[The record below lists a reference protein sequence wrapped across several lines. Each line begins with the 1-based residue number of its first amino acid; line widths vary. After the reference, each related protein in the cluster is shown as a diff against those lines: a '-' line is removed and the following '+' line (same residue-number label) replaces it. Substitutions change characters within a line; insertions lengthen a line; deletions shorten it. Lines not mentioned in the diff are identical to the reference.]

1 MKYILIMILS
11 LVLSS
16 CASLQEERIRQN
28 IAKVD
33 ALVIVH
39 PTSYFD
45 SLEEAKIGINF
56 IANIFLRYKK
66 KVYTFVETQELIDS
80 ISRNS
85 QDEKSLGYSKYLTKI
100 NSTEMLPSLNGE
112 NNLKIR
118 GKNIVVVGGYLLAC
132 LRTALKD
139 LSESNLNEKKVLNIY
154 LPLRAIYGKEI
165 AKNTRPTNM
174 GQLKR
179 RIRSFIP
186 KDFNV
191 EVYRDSKVIIKIKG
205 TGTKVVRLYLR
216 VAKDIHYPHEKF

>member
-1 MKYILIMILS
+1 MKYFLIIILS
-11 LVLSS
+11 LGLSS

-28 IAKVD
+28 IGKVD

-45 SLEEAKIGINF
+45 TLEEAKSGINF
-56 IANIFLRYKK
+56 ITNIFLKYKK

-80 ISRNS
+80 ISSNA

-118 GKNIVVVGGYLLAC
+118 GKNIVIIGGYLLAC

-139 LSESNLNEKKVLNIY
+139 LSESNLNEKQTLNIY

-165 AKNTRPTNM
+165 ARNTRPTNI
-174 GQLKR
+174 GQLKKR
-179 RIRSFIP
+179 VRSFIP
-186 KDFNV
+186 SVFTV
-191 EVYRDSKVIIKIKG
+191 EVYRDSKIIIKIKG
-205 TGTKVVRLYLR
+205 TGKKKVRLYLR
-216 VAKDIHYPHEKF
+216 VAKDSHYPHEKF